1 MFWQRVGGLKIST
14 VTRKLHT
21 SARYTYHLSNVILCK
36 RFKMKLWVWAVCWNT
51 SVIQPSSS
59 GFDECEYLIIEFLVQ
74 VRQKKTLLCPVA
86 DCSSNQRRASKK
98 AFFIYFSLEFW
109 QSQSYM
115 AQTRFMGLP
124 LCMEDWRVII
134 IATSKK

>member
-36 RFKMKLWVWAVCWNT
+36 RFKMKFWVWAVCWNT

-59 GFDECEYLIIEFLVQ
+59 GFDECEYLIIEFLVR
-74 VRQKKTLLCPVA
+74 VRQKKLFCVPWLTVQVINGELL
-86 DCSSNQRRASKK
+86 RKL
-98 AFFIYFSLEFW
+98 FLFIF
-109 QSQSYM
+109 
-115 AQTRFMGLP
+115 P
-124 LCMEDWRVII
+124 LNPGRVSHTWHKHVLWVCHY
-134 IATSKK
+134 AWKTGE